1 MSREQRGPNEK
12 LGTVLALAGISNAG
26 LARRVNDLGAQRGLT
41 LRYDKT
47 SVARWVSKGMVP
59 QGAAPHLIAAA
70 IGAKLG
76 RPVPLHEIGLAD
88 ADPAPEVGLAFPR
101 DVAEAVR
108 SATELYRLDLA
119 GRRAGSGGIW
129 QSLAGSFS
137 VSAYAT
143 PASRWLISPA
153 DPSVERDA
161 NAARTA
167 VLGPQGTTEGART
180 GAGAHGAPGRAAGSS
195 DVETTTESSTT
206 APAASSTEPSP
217 TPDTADGAAHGTP
230 DAGGYSRVPAGPA
243 ETPGSR
249 RQSGP
254 PAAAGARPAA
264 GAQAADPP
272 GPGTPAPG
280 SPRTASIPTQP
291 GPQNTSASGTAA
303 SASARAVRSDRAAK
317 AAPAPSAPPRR
328 GGGGASTGTGTGTL
342 APPVTSDISP
352 LRVGHSDVA
361 KLREAAQ
368 DARRWDSKY
377 GGGDWR
383 SSMVPEC
390 LRVDAA
396 PLLLGSYSDE
406 VGRALFGA
414 AAELTRLAGWMAFD
428 TGQQEAAQRYYIQ
441 ALRLARAAADVPLG
455 GYVLAS
461 MSLQATYRGFAD
473 EGVDLAQAAVERN
486 RGLATARTMSFFRL
500 VEARAHAKANDAP
513 AAGAALK
520 AAEGWLERSRD
531 GDADPSW
538 LGFYS
543 YDRFAA
549 DAAECHLDLKAP
561 RQVRRFTEQALSRPT
576 EEFVRSHG
584 LRLVVSAV
592 AELESGNL
600 DAACAAGTRAVE
612 VAGRISSART
622 TEYVRDLLH
631 RLEPYGHEPRVA
643 ELRER
648 ARPLLVAPA

>member
-12 LGTVLALAGISNAG
+12 LGAVLALAGISNAG

-70 IGAKLG
+70 IGQKLG

-101 DVAEAVR
+101 DVGQAVR

-119 GRRAGSGGIW
+119 GRRAGTGGIW
-129 QSLAGSFS
+129 QSLAGSFA

-143 PASRWLISPA
+143 PASRWLITPA
-153 DPSVERDA
+153 DSSV
-161 NAARTA
+161 AR
-167 VLGPQGTTEGART
+167 E
-180 GAGAHGAPGRAAGSS
+180 AGS
-195 DVETTTESSTT
+195 
-206 APAASSTEPSP
+206 
-217 TPDTADGAAHGTP
+217 
-230 DAGGYSRVPAGPA
+230 A
-243 ETPGSR
+243 EGS
-249 RQSGP
+249 
-254 PAAAGARPAA
+254 
-264 GAQAADPP
+264 
-272 GPGTPAPG
+272 G
-280 SPRTASIPTQP
+280 SPL
-291 GPQNTSASGTAA
+291 
-303 SASARAVRSDRAAK
+303 K
-317 AAPAPSAPPRR
+317 
-328 GGGGASTGTGTGTL
+328 
-342 APPVTSDISP
+342 
-352 LRVGHSDVA
+352 VGHSDVR
-361 KLREAAQ
+361 KLREAAE

-390 LRVDAA
+390 LRVEAA

-414 AAELTRLAGWMAFD
+414 SAELTRLAGWMAFD

-455 GYVLAS
+455 GYVLAT
-461 MSLQATYRGFAD
+461 MSLQATYRGFGD
-473 EGVDLAQAAVERN
+473 EGVDLAQAALERN

-500 VEARAHAKANDAP
+500 VEARAHARAGDAV

-520 AAEGWLERSRD
+520 AAEGWLERARD
-531 GDADPSW
+531 GDNDPTW

-549 DAAECHLDLKAP
+549 DAAECYRDLKAP

-600 DAACAAGTRAVE
+600 DAACEQGVRAVE

-622 TEYVRDLLH
+622 TEYVKDLLH
-631 RLEPYGHEPRVA
+631 RLEPYGDEPRVI

-648 ARPLLVAPA
+648 ARPLLMTPA

>member
-1 MSREQRGPNEK
+1 MSREPRGPNEK

-70 IGAKLG
+70 IAGKLG
-76 RPVPLHEIGLAD
+76 RPVPLHEIGLAES
-88 ADPAPEVGLAFPR
+88 DPAPEVGLAFPR
-101 DVAEAVR
+101 DVGQAVR
-108 SATELYRLDLA
+108 SATELYRLDSA
-119 GRRAGSGGIW
+119 GRRGGGGIW

-137 VSAYAT
+137 VSAYST
-143 PASRWLISPA
+143 PASRWLITPA
-153 DPSVERDA
+153 DSSVAREPQQAARERDA
-161 NAARTA
+161 GA
-167 VLGPQGTTEGART
+167 VPDCGLPQ
-180 GAGAHGAPGRAAGSS
+180 
-195 DVETTTESSTT
+195 
-206 APAASSTEPSP
+206 
-217 TPDTADGAAHGTP
+217 
-230 DAGGYSRVPAGPA
+230 
-243 ETPGSR
+243 
-249 RQSGP
+249 
-254 PAAAGARPAA
+254 
-264 GAQAADPP
+264 
-272 GPGTPAPG
+272 
-280 SPRTASIPTQP
+280 
-291 GPQNTSASGTAA
+291 
-303 SASARAVRSDRAAK
+303 
-317 AAPAPSAPPRR
+317 
-328 GGGGASTGTGTGTL
+328 
-342 APPVTSDISP
+342 
-352 LRVGHSDVA
+352 RVGHSDVA
-361 KLREAAQ
+361 KLREAAE

-396 PLLLGSYSDE
+396 PLLLGAYSDD

-414 AAELTRLAGWMAFD
+414 TAELTRLAGWMAFD

-461 MSLQATYRGFAD
+461 MSLQATYRGYAD
-473 EGVDLAQAAVERN
+473 EGVDLAQAALERN

-500 VEARAHAKANDAP
+500 VEARAQAKAGDQP
-513 AAGAALK
+513 ACGAALK
-520 AAEGWLERSRD
+520 AAEGWLERARP
-531 GDADPSW
+531 GDPDPSW
-538 LGFYS
+538 LDFYTQE
-543 YDRFAA
+543 RFAA
-549 DAAECHLDLKAP
+549 DAAECYRDLGMP
-561 RQVRRFTEQALSRPT
+561 RQVQRFTEQALSRPT

-600 DAACAAGTRAVE
+600 DAACAAGVRAVE

-631 RLEPYGHEPRVA
+631 RLEPYGNEPRVV

-648 ARPLLVAPA
+648 ARPLLVATTA

>member
-12 LGTVLALAGISNAG
+12 LGAVLALAGISNAG

-70 IGAKLG
+70 IGQKLG

-88 ADPAPEVGLAFPR
+88 ADPTPEVGLAFPR
-101 DVAEAVR
+101 DVGQAVR

-129 QSLAGSFS
+129 QSLAGSFA

-153 DPSVERDA
+153 DTSV
-161 NAARTA
+161 AR
-167 VLGPQGTTEGART
+167 E
-180 GAGAHGAPGRAAGSS
+180 AGAAEGS
-195 DVETTTESSTT
+195 
-206 APAASSTEPSP
+206 
-217 TPDTADGAAHGTP
+217 
-230 DAGGYSRVPAGPA
+230 
-243 ETPGSR
+243 
-249 RQSGP
+249 
-254 PAAAGARPAA
+254 
-264 GAQAADPP
+264 
-272 GPGTPAPG
+272 G
-280 SPRTASIPTQP
+280 SP
-291 GPQNTSASGTAA
+291 
-303 SASARAVRSDRAAK
+303 VK
-317 AAPAPSAPPRR
+317 
-328 GGGGASTGTGTGTL
+328 
-342 APPVTSDISP
+342 
-352 LRVGHSDVA
+352 VGHSDVR
-361 KLREAAQ
+361 KLREAAE

-390 LRVDAA
+390 LRVEAA
-396 PLLLGSYSDE
+396 PLLLGSYSDD

-414 AAELTRLAGWMAFD
+414 SAELTRLAGWMAFD

-461 MSLQATYRGFAD
+461 MSLQATYRGFGD

-500 VEARAHAKANDAP
+500 VEARAHARAGDAA
-513 AAGAALK
+513 AAGTALK
-520 AAEGWLERSRD
+520 ASESWLERSRE
-531 GDADPSW
+531 GDNDPTW
-538 LGFYS
+538 LGFYG
-543 YDRFAA
+543 YDRFCA
-549 DAAECHLDLKAP
+549 DAAECYRDLKAP
-561 RQVRRFTEQALSRPT
+561 GQVRRFTEQALSRPT

-600 DAACAAGTRAVE
+600 DAACEQGVRAVE

-622 TEYVRDLLH
+622 TEYVKDLLT
-631 RLEPYGHEPRVA
+631 RLEPYGDEPRVV

-648 ARPLLVAPA
+648 ARPLLGTPA

>member
-1 MSREQRGPNEK
+1 MSRELREPNEK
-12 LGTVLALAGISNAG
+12 LGAVLALAGISNAG

-101 DVAEAVR
+101 DVGAAVR
-108 SATELYRLDLA
+108 SATDLYRLDLA
-119 GRRAGSGGIW
+119 GRRGGGGIW
-129 QSLAGSFS
+129 QSLAGSFA

-153 DPSVERDA
+153 DSSVAREPAPAR
-161 NAARTA
+161 AASA
-167 VLGPQGTTEGART
+167 PGTPPEGL
-180 GAGAHGAPGRAAGSS
+180 GAGPPSSVVPAQPGA
-195 DVETTTESSTT
+195 ETPQAPREQGLVPVV
-206 APAASSTEPSP
+206 APAAVTPS
-217 TPDTADGAAHGTP
+217 DL
-230 DAGGYSRVPAGPA
+230 
-243 ETPGSR
+243 
-249 RQSGP
+249 
-254 PAAAGARPAA
+254 
-264 GAQAADPP
+264 
-272 GPGTPAPG
+272 
-280 SPRTASIPTQP
+280 SPQ
-291 GPQNTSASGTAA
+291 
-303 SASARAVRSDRAAK
+303 
-317 AAPAPSAPPRR
+317 
-328 GGGGASTGTGTGTL
+328 
-342 APPVTSDISP
+342 
-352 LRVGHSDVA
+352 RVGHSDVT
-361 KLREAAQ
+361 KLREAAE

-414 AAELTRLAGWMAFD
+414 TAELTRLAGWMAFD

-461 MSLQATYRGFAD
+461 MSLQATYRDFPD

-500 VEARAHAKANDAP
+500 VEARAHAKAGDSA
-513 AAGAALK
+513 AAGAALR
-520 AAEGWLERSRD
+520 AAEGWLERARE
-531 GDADPSW
+531 GDADPTW

-543 YDRFAA
+543 HDRFAA
-549 DAAECHLDLKAP
+549 DAAECYRDLKLP

-576 EEFVRSHG
+576 EEYARSHG

-622 TEYVRDLLH
+622 NEYVRDLLH
-631 RLEPYGHEPRVA
+631 RLEPYGDEPRVA

>member
-1 MSREQRGPNEK
+1 MSREQREPNDK
-12 LGTVLALAGISNAG
+12 LGAVLALAGISNAG

-70 IGAKLG
+70 IGHKLG

-101 DVAEAVR
+101 DVGAAVK
-108 SATELYRLDLA
+108 SATELYRLDLV
-119 GRRAGSGGIW
+119 GRRTGGGIW
-129 QSLAGSFS
+129 QSLAGSFA

-143 PASRWLISPA
+143 PASRWLITPA
-153 DPSVERDA
+153 DSSVARDA
-161 NAARTA
+161 GVA
-167 VLGPQGTTEGART
+167 EG
-180 GAGAHGAPGRAAGSS
+180 
-195 DVETTTESSTT
+195 
-206 APAASSTEPSP
+206 
-217 TPDTADGAAHGTP
+217 
-230 DAGGYSRVPAGPA
+230 
-243 ETPGSR
+243 
-249 RQSGP
+249 
-254 PAAAGARPAA
+254 
-264 GAQAADPP
+264 
-272 GPGTPAPG
+272 
-280 SPRTASIPTQP
+280 
-291 GPQNTSASGTAA
+291 SGT
-303 SASARAVRSDRAAK
+303 
-317 AAPAPSAPPRR
+317 
-328 GGGGASTGTGTGTL
+328 G
-342 APPVTSDISP
+342 
-352 LRVGHSDVA
+352 RVGHSDVQ
-361 KLREAAQ
+361 KLREAAE

-390 LRVDAA
+390 LRVEAA

-414 AAELTRLAGWMAFD
+414 SAELTRLAGWMAFD

-461 MSLQATYRGFAD
+461 MSLQATYRGFGD
-473 EGVDLAQAAVERN
+473 EGVDLAQAALERN
-486 RGLATARTMSFFRL
+486 RGLATARTMSFFHL
-500 VEARAHAKANDAP
+500 VEARAHARSGGAQ
-513 AAGAALK
+513 AAGTALR
-520 AAEGWLERSRD
+520 AAEGWLERARD
-531 GDADPSW
+531 GDNDPSW

-549 DAAECHLDLKAP
+549 DAAECYRDLKAP
-561 RQVRRFTEQALSRPT
+561 REVRRFTEQALSQPT

-600 DAACAAGTRAVE
+600 DAACAQGTRAVE

-622 TEYVRDLLH
+622 TEYVKDLLN
-631 RLEPYGHEPRVA
+631 RLEAYGNEPRVV

-648 ARPLLVAPA
+648 ARPLLMAPA

>member
-12 LGTVLALAGISNAG
+12 LGAVLALAGISNAG

-70 IGAKLG
+70 IGQKLG

-101 DVAEAVR
+101 DVGQAVR
-108 SATELYRLDLA
+108 SATELYRLDFA

-129 QSLAGSFS
+129 QSLAGSFA

-143 PASRWLISPA
+143 PASRWLITPA
-153 DPSVERDA
+153 DSSV
-161 NAARTA
+161 AREA
-167 VLGPQGTTEGART
+167 GSAEGS
-180 GAGAHGAPGRAAGSS
+180 GAP
-195 DVETTTESSTT
+195 
-206 APAASSTEPSP
+206 
-217 TPDTADGAAHGTP
+217 
-230 DAGGYSRVPAGPA
+230 
-243 ETPGSR
+243 
-249 RQSGP
+249 
-254 PAAAGARPAA
+254 
-264 GAQAADPP
+264 
-272 GPGTPAPG
+272 
-280 SPRTASIPTQP
+280 I
-291 GPQNTSASGTAA
+291 
-303 SASARAVRSDRAAK
+303 K
-317 AAPAPSAPPRR
+317 
-328 GGGGASTGTGTGTL
+328 
-342 APPVTSDISP
+342 
-352 LRVGHSDVA
+352 VGHSDVQ
-361 KLREAAQ
+361 KLREAAE

-390 LRVDAA
+390 LRVEAA

-414 AAELTRLAGWMAFD
+414 SAELTRLAGWMAFD

-461 MSLQATYRGFAD
+461 MSLQATYRGFGD
-473 EGVDLAQAAVERN
+473 EGVDLAQAALERN

-500 VEARAHAKANDAP
+500 VEARAHARAADAQ

-520 AAEGWLERSRD
+520 AAEGWLERSRE
-531 GDADPSW
+531 GDNDPSW
-538 LGFYS
+538 LGFYG

-549 DAAECHLDLKAP
+549 DAAECYRDLKAP
-561 RQVRRFTEQALSRPT
+561 RQVRRFTEQALSKPT

-600 DAACAAGTRAVE
+600 DAACEQGVRAVE

-622 TEYVRDLLH
+622 TEYVKDLLH
-631 RLEPYGHEPRVA
+631 RLEPYGDEPRVV

-648 ARPLLVAPA
+648 ARPLLMAAPA

>member
-47 SVARWVSKGMVP
+47 SVARWVAKGMVP

-143 PASRWLISPA
+143 PASRWLITPA
-153 DPSVERDA
+153 DPSVARDSS
-161 NAARTA
+161 AAEA
-167 VLGPQGTTEGART
+167 AILGTQ
-180 GAGAHGAPGRAAGSS
+180 GAHGAP
-195 DVETTTESSTT
+195 
-206 APAASSTEPSP
+206 P
-217 TPDTADGAAHGTP
+217 
-230 DAGGYSRVPAGPA
+230 
-243 ETPGSR
+243 
-249 RQSGP
+249 
-254 PAAAGARPAA
+254 
-264 GAQAADPP
+264 PP
-272 GPGTPAPG
+272 GAPG
-280 SPRTASIPTQP
+280 IPVQP
-291 GPQNTSASGTAA
+291 GPDSMN
-303 SASARAVRSDRAAK
+303 
-317 AAPAPSAPPRR
+317 
-328 GGGGASTGTGTGTL
+328 
-342 APPVTSDISP
+342 DISP
-352 LRVGHSDVA
+352 LRVGHSDVT

-500 VEARAHAKANDAP
+500 VEARAHAKAGDAP

-520 AAEGWLERSRD
+520 AAESWLERSRD

-549 DAAECHLDLKAP
+549 DAAECYRDLKAP

-631 RLEPYGHEPRVA
+631 RLEPYGDEPRVA

>member
-12 LGTVLALAGISNAG
+12 LGAVLALAGISNAG

-70 IGAKLG
+70 IGQKLG

-101 DVAEAVR
+101 DVNQAVR

-129 QSLAGSFS
+129 QSLAGSFA

-143 PASRWLISPA
+143 PASRWLITPA
-153 DPSVERDA
+153 DSSVARD
-161 NAARTA
+161 
-167 VLGPQGTTEGART
+167 VHLLE
-180 GAGAHGAPGRAAGSS
+180 GAGA
-195 DVETTTESSTT
+195 
-206 APAASSTEPSP
+206 
-217 TPDTADGAAHGTP
+217 
-230 DAGGYSRVPAGPA
+230 
-243 ETPGSR
+243 
-249 RQSGP
+249 
-254 PAAAGARPAA
+254 
-264 GAQAADPP
+264 
-272 GPGTPAPG
+272 
-280 SPRTASIPTQP
+280 
-291 GPQNTSASGTAA
+291 
-303 SASARAVRSDRAAK
+303 
-317 AAPAPSAPPRR
+317 
-328 GGGGASTGTGTGTL
+328 
-342 APPVTSDISP
+342 P
-352 LRVGHSDVA
+352 LKVGHSDVQ
-361 KLREAAQ
+361 KLREAAE

-390 LRVDAA
+390 LRVEAA

-414 AAELTRLAGWMAFD
+414 SAELTRLAGWMAFD

-461 MSLQATYRGFAD
+461 MSLQATYRGFGD
-473 EGVDLAQAAVERN
+473 EGVDLAQAALERN

-500 VEARAHAKANDAP
+500 VEARAHARAGDAQ

-520 AAEGWLERSRD
+520 AAESWLERARD
-531 GDADPSW
+531 GDHDPSW

-549 DAAECHLDLKAP
+549 DAAECYRDLKAP
-561 RQVRRFTEQALSRPT
+561 RQVRRFTEQALSQPT

-600 DAACAAGTRAVE
+600 DAACEQGVRAVE

-622 TEYVRDLLH
+622 TEYVKDLLH
-631 RLEPYGHEPRVA
+631 RLEPYGDEPRVV

-648 ARPLLVAPA
+648 ARPLLMTPA

>member
-12 LGTVLALAGISNAG
+12 LGAVLALAGISNAG

-70 IGAKLG
+70 IGQKLG

-101 DVAEAVR
+101 DVGQAVR

-129 QSLAGSFS
+129 QSLAGSFA

-143 PASRWLISPA
+143 PASRWLITPA
-153 DPSVERDA
+153 DSSVAREA
-161 NAARTA
+161 NA
-167 VLGPQGTTEGART
+167 VDS
-180 GAGAHGAPGRAAGSS
+180 AGA
-195 DVETTTESSTT
+195 
-206 APAASSTEPSP
+206 
-217 TPDTADGAAHGTP
+217 
-230 DAGGYSRVPAGPA
+230 
-243 ETPGSR
+243 
-249 RQSGP
+249 
-254 PAAAGARPAA
+254 
-264 GAQAADPP
+264 
-272 GPGTPAPG
+272 
-280 SPRTASIPTQP
+280 
-291 GPQNTSASGTAA
+291 
-303 SASARAVRSDRAAK
+303 
-317 AAPAPSAPPRR
+317 
-328 GGGGASTGTGTGTL
+328 
-342 APPVTSDISP
+342 P
-352 LRVGHSDVA
+352 LKVGHSDVQ
-361 KLREAAQ
+361 KLREAAE

-390 LRVDAA
+390 LRVEAA
-396 PLLLGSYSDE
+396 PLLLGAYSDE

-414 AAELTRLAGWMAFD
+414 SAELTRLAGWMAFD

-461 MSLQATYRGFAD
+461 MSLQATYRGFGD

-500 VEARAHAKANDAP
+500 VEARAHARAGDAQ

-520 AAEGWLERSRD
+520 AAEGWLERARE
-531 GDADPSW
+531 GDNDPSW
-538 LGFYS
+538 LGFYG

-549 DAAECHLDLKAP
+549 DAAECYRDLKAP
-561 RQVRRFTEQALSRPT
+561 RQVRRFTEQALSKPT

-600 DAACAAGTRAVE
+600 DAACEQGVRAVE

-622 TEYVRDLLH
+622 TEYVKDLLH
-631 RLEPYGHEPRVA
+631 RLEPYGDEPRVV

-648 ARPLLVAPA
+648 ARPLLMAPA

>member
-1 MSREQRGPNEK
+1 MARGRR
-12 LGTVLALAGISNAG
+12 
-26 LARRVNDLGAQRGLT
+26 ARLRVRPAQ
-41 LRYDKT
+41 
-47 SVARWVSKGMVP
+47 
-59 QGAAPHLIAAA
+59 AP
-70 IGAKLG
+70 G
-76 RPVPLHEIGLAD
+76 
-88 ADPAPEVGLAFPR
+88 
-101 DVAEAVR
+101 VR
-108 SATELYRLDLA
+108 HDLA
-119 GRRAGSGGIW
+119 GRRAGGGGIW

-143 PASRWLISPA
+143 PASRWLICPA
-153 DPSVERDA
+153 DATVERDA
-161 NAARTA
+161 GEAAAPGNQGTQGAQGARGTTGHQAPTGRTA
-167 VLGPQGTTEGART
+167 RGTDP
-180 GAGAHGAPGRAAGSS
+180 AP
-195 DVETTTESSTT
+195 
-206 APAASSTEPSP
+206 PS
-217 TPDTADGAAHGTP
+217 
-230 DAGGYSRVPAGPA
+230 
-243 ETPGSR
+243 
-249 RQSGP
+249 
-254 PAAAGARPAA
+254 GARPR
-264 GAQAADPP
+264 
-272 GPGTPAPG
+272 PGTPAALTAQADRAALG
-280 SPRTASIPTQP
+280 ALGALAGRKTASIPAQP
-291 GPQNTSASGTAA
+291 RPDSASP
-303 SASARAVRSDRAAK
+303 
-317 AAPAPSAPPRR
+317 APAENTPDTPPRTV
-328 GGGGASTGTGTGTL
+328 GI
-342 APPVTSDISP
+342 APAGDVSP
-352 LRVGHSDVA
+352 LRVGHSDVS

-500 VEARAHAKANDAP
+500 VEARAHAKANDAA
-513 AAGAALK
+513 AAGSALT
-520 AAEGWLERSRD
+520 AAESWLERSREGD
-531 GDADPSW
+531 GDPSW

-561 RQVRRFTEQALSRPT
+561 RQVKRFTEQALSRPT

>member
-101 DVAEAVR
+101 DVGEAVK

-129 QSLAGSFS
+129 QSLAGSFA

-143 PASRWLISPA
+143 PASRWLITPA
-153 DPSVERDA
+153 DPSVERLLDTTNGSPVTSDPSAAALSPSDA
-161 NAARTA
+161 
-167 VLGPQGTTEGART
+167 P
-180 GAGAHGAPGRAAGSS
+180 
-195 DVETTTESSTT
+195 D
-206 APAASSTEPSP
+206 
-217 TPDTADGAAHGTP
+217 TPDTAD
-230 DAGGYSRVPAGPA
+230 
-243 ETPGSR
+243 
-249 RQSGP
+249 
-254 PAAAGARPAA
+254 
-264 GAQAADPP
+264 
-272 GPGTPAPG
+272 TPA
-280 SPRTASIPTQP
+280 
-291 GPQNTSASGTAA
+291 
-303 SASARAVRSDRAAK
+303 
-317 AAPAPSAPPRR
+317 
-328 GGGGASTGTGTGTL
+328 
-342 APPVTSDISP
+342 
-352 LRVGHSDVA
+352 RVGHSDVA
-361 KLREAAQ
+361 KLREAAE

-414 AAELTRLAGWMAFD
+414 TAELTRLAGWMAFD

-473 EGVDLAQAAVERN
+473 EGVDLAQAALERN

-500 VEARAHAKANDAP
+500 VEARAHAKANDAA

-520 AAEGWLERSRD
+520 AAEGWLERSREGD
-531 GDADPSW
+531 GDPTW

-549 DAAECHLDLKAP
+549 DAAECYRDLKAP

-576 EEFVRSHG
+576 EEYVRSHG

-631 RLEPYGHEPRVA
+631 RLEPYGDEPRVM

-648 ARPLLVAPA
+648 ARPLLMTPA

>member
-47 SVARWVSKGMVP
+47 SVARWVAKGMVP

-101 DVAEAVR
+101 DVGEAVR

-119 GRRAGSGGIW
+119 GRRGGNGIW

-143 PASRWLISPA
+143 PASRWLITPA
-153 DPSVERDA
+153 DPSVARDSA
-161 NAARTA
+161 AARTA
-167 VLGPQGTTEGART
+167 LLGGPSAAR
-180 GAGAHGAPGRAAGSS
+180 P
-195 DVETTTESSTT
+195 
-206 APAASSTEPSP
+206 APAAAPSP
-217 TPDTADGAAHGTP
+217 SGPLLPGGHGT
-230 DAGGYSRVPAGPA
+230 VPV
-243 ETPGSR
+243 
-249 RQSGP
+249 
-254 PAAAGARPAA
+254 
-264 GAQAADPP
+264 
-272 GPGTPAPG
+272 
-280 SPRTASIPTQP
+280 QP
-291 GPQNTSASGTAA
+291 GPESVADA
-303 SASARAVRSDRAAK
+303 
-317 AAPAPSAPPRR
+317 
-328 GGGGASTGTGTGTL
+328 
-342 APPVTSDISP
+342 SP

-414 AAELTRLAGWMAFD
+414 SAELTRLAGWMAFD

-500 VEARAHAKANDAP
+500 VEARAHAKAGDAP
-513 AAGAALK
+513 AAGAALRG
-520 AAEGWLERSRD
+520 AESWLERSRP

-549 DAAECHLDLKAP
+549 DAAECYRDLKAP
-561 RQVRRFTEQALSRPT
+561 RQVRRFTELALSKPT

-631 RLEPYGHEPRVA
+631 RLEPYGDEPRVA

>member
-101 DVAEAVR
+101 DVGEAVK

-129 QSLAGSFS
+129 QSLAGSFA

-143 PASRWLISPA
+143 PASRWLITPA
-153 DPSVERDA
+153 DPSVERLLDTA
-161 NAARTA
+161 NGSPVPCDTSAAA
-167 VLGPQGTTEGART
+167 
-180 GAGAHGAPGRAAGSS
+180 
-195 DVETTTESSTT
+195 
-206 APAASSTEPSP
+206 PSP
-217 TPDTADGAAHGTP
+217 SDAPDTPDTP
-230 DAGGYSRVPAGPA
+230 D
-243 ETPGSR
+243 
-249 RQSGP
+249 
-254 PAAAGARPAA
+254 
-264 GAQAADPP
+264 
-272 GPGTPAPG
+272 TPA
-280 SPRTASIPTQP
+280 
-291 GPQNTSASGTAA
+291 
-303 SASARAVRSDRAAK
+303 
-317 AAPAPSAPPRR
+317 
-328 GGGGASTGTGTGTL
+328 
-342 APPVTSDISP
+342 
-352 LRVGHSDVA
+352 RVGHSDVA
-361 KLREAAQ
+361 KLREAAE

-414 AAELTRLAGWMAFD
+414 TAELTRLAGWMAFD

-473 EGVDLAQAAVERN
+473 EGVDLAQAALERN

-500 VEARAHAKANDAP
+500 VEARAHAKANDAA

-520 AAEGWLERSRD
+520 AAEGWLERSREGD
-531 GDADPSW
+531 GDPTW

-549 DAAECHLDLKAP
+549 DAAECYRDLKAP

-576 EEFVRSHG
+576 EEYVRSHG

-631 RLEPYGHEPRVA
+631 RLEPYGDEPRVM

-648 ARPLLVAPA
+648 ARPLLMTPA

>member
-101 DVAEAVR
+101 DVGEAVR

-153 DPSVERDA
+153 DPSVARA
-161 NAARTA
+161 STAAVA
-167 VLGPQGTTEGART
+167 AILGTHGTGTHHTQGAQGAS
-180 GAGAHGAPGRAAGSS
+180 GAQEASDAPGTSPSPPGASLPPGSRGQKGGPGTAPAQDASERSPASAGHRAAGPGTSLMPRHG
-195 DVETTTESSTT
+195 ST
-206 APAASSTEPSP
+206 
-217 TPDTADGAAHGTP
+217 
-230 DAGGYSRVPAGPA
+230 
-243 ETPGSR
+243 
-249 RQSGP
+249 
-254 PAAAGARPAA
+254 PAA
-264 GAQAADPP
+264 GH
-272 GPGTPAPG
+272 GL
-280 SPRTASIPTQP
+280 SIPVQP
-291 GPQNTSASGTAA
+291 GPDSAHD
-303 SASARAVRSDRAAK
+303 V
-317 AAPAPSAPPRR
+317 
-328 GGGGASTGTGTGTL
+328 
-342 APPVTSDISP
+342 SP
-352 LRVGHSDVA
+352 LRVGHSDVS

-631 RLEPYGHEPRVA
+631 RLEPYGDEPRVV

>member
-1 MSREQRGPNEK
+1 MSRELRGPNEK
-12 LGTVLALAGISNAG
+12 LGAVLALAGISNAG

-70 IGAKLG
+70 IGQKLG

-101 DVAEAVR
+101 DVRAAVK

-129 QSLAGSFS
+129 QSLAGSFA

-143 PASRWLISPA
+143 PASRWLITPA
-153 DPSVERDA
+153 DSSV
-161 NAARTA
+161 AR
-167 VLGPQGTTEGART
+167 E
-180 GAGAHGAPGRAAGSS
+180 AHLS
-195 DVETTTESSTT
+195 EE
-206 APAASSTEPSP
+206 
-217 TPDTADGAAHGTP
+217 
-230 DAGGYSRVPAGPA
+230 
-243 ETPGSR
+243 
-249 RQSGP
+249 
-254 PAAAGARPAA
+254 
-264 GAQAADPP
+264 
-272 GPGTPAPG
+272 G
-280 SPRTASIPTQP
+280 SPQ
-291 GPQNTSASGTAA
+291 
-303 SASARAVRSDRAAK
+303 K
-317 AAPAPSAPPRR
+317 
-328 GGGGASTGTGTGTL
+328 
-342 APPVTSDISP
+342 
-352 LRVGHSDVA
+352 VGHSDVV

-390 LRVDAA
+390 LRVEAA
-396 PLLLGSYSDE
+396 PLLLGSYSDD
-406 VGRALFGA
+406 VGRSLFGA
-414 AAELTRLAGWMAFD
+414 SAELTRLAGWMAFD

-461 MSLQATYRGFAD
+461 MSLQATYRGFGD

-500 VEARAHAKANDAP
+500 VEARAHARAGDAQ
-513 AAGAALK
+513 AAGAALR
-520 AAEGWLERSRD
+520 AAEGWLERSRE
-531 GDADPSW
+531 GDSDPSW

-549 DAAECHLDLKAP
+549 DAAECYRDLKAP

-600 DAACAAGTRAVE
+600 DAACEQGTRALE

-622 TEYVRDLLH
+622 TEYVKDLLH
-631 RLEPYGHEPRVA
+631 RLEPYGDEPRVV

-648 ARPLLVAPA
+648 ARPLLMAPA

>member
-1 MSREQRGPNEK
+1 MSRELRGPNEK

-26 LARRVNDLGAQRGLT
+26 LARRVNDLGSQRGLT

-47 SVARWVSKGMVP
+47 SVARWVSKGMIP

-101 DVAEAVR
+101 DVGEAVR
-108 SATELYRLDLA
+108 SATDLYRLDLA

-129 QSLAGSFS
+129 QSLAGSFA

-153 DPSVERDA
+153 DSSVARDA
-161 NAARTA
+161 AMAEAAR
-167 VLGPQGTTEGART
+167 R
-180 GAGAHGAPGRAAGSS
+180 AH
-195 DVETTTESSTT
+195 
-206 APAASSTEPSP
+206 
-217 TPDTADGAAHGTP
+217 AAHGGAGLTP
-230 DAGGYSRVPAGPA
+230 P
-243 ETPGSR
+243 PGSALT
-249 RQSGP
+249 
-254 PAAAGARPAA
+254 PAAAGPA
-264 GAQAADPP
+264 GAPGAD
-272 GPGTPAPG
+272 
-280 SPRTASIPTQP
+280 
-291 GPQNTSASGTAA
+291 
-303 SASARAVRSDRAAK
+303 AV
-317 AAPAPSAPPRR
+317 
-328 GGGGASTGTGTGTL
+328 GEL
-342 APPVTSDISP
+342 SP

-361 KLREAAQ
+361 KLREAAA

-396 PLLLGSYSDE
+396 PLLLAAYSDE
-406 VGRALFGA
+406 VGRGLFGA
-414 AAELTRLAGWMAFD
+414 TAELTRLAGWMAFD

-473 EGVDLAQAAVERN
+473 EGVDLAQAALERN

-500 VEARAHAKANDAP
+500 VEARAHAKAGDAA

-520 AAEGWLERSRD
+520 AAEGWLERSRA

-549 DAAECHLDLKAP
+549 DAAECYRDLKAP
-561 RQVRRFTEQALSRPT
+561 RQMRRFTEQALSRPT
-576 EEFVRSHG
+576 EEFARSHG

-631 RLEPYGHEPRVA
+631 RLEPYGDEPRVA

>member
-12 LGTVLALAGISNAG
+12 LGAVLALAGISNAG

-70 IGAKLG
+70 IGQKLG

-101 DVAEAVR
+101 DVNQAVR

-119 GRRAGSGGIW
+119 GRRAGTGGIW
-129 QSLAGSFS
+129 QSLAGSFA

-143 PASRWLISPA
+143 PASRWLITPA
-153 DPSVERDA
+153 DSSVARDA
-161 NAARTA
+161 HL
-167 VLGPQGTTEGART
+167 VEES
-180 GAGAHGAPGRAAGSS
+180 GAPL
-195 DVETTTESSTT
+195 
-206 APAASSTEPSP
+206 
-217 TPDTADGAAHGTP
+217 
-230 DAGGYSRVPAGPA
+230 
-243 ETPGSR
+243 
-249 RQSGP
+249 
-254 PAAAGARPAA
+254 
-264 GAQAADPP
+264 
-272 GPGTPAPG
+272 
-280 SPRTASIPTQP
+280 
-291 GPQNTSASGTAA
+291 
-303 SASARAVRSDRAAK
+303 K
-317 AAPAPSAPPRR
+317 
-328 GGGGASTGTGTGTL
+328 
-342 APPVTSDISP
+342 
-352 LRVGHSDVA
+352 VGHSDVQ
-361 KLREAAQ
+361 KLREAAE

-390 LRVDAA
+390 LRVEAA

-414 AAELTRLAGWMAFD
+414 SAELTRLAGWMAFD

-461 MSLQATYRGFAD
+461 MSLQATYRGFGD
-473 EGVDLAQAAVERN
+473 EGVDLAQAALERN

-500 VEARAHAKANDAP
+500 VEARAHARAGDAH

-520 AAEGWLERSRD
+520 AAEGWLERARD
-531 GDADPSW
+531 GDHDPSW

-549 DAAECHLDLKAP
+549 DAAECYRDLKAP
-561 RQVRRFTEQALSRPT
+561 RQVRRFTEQALSQPT

-600 DAACAAGTRAVE
+600 DAACAQGVRAVE

-622 TEYVRDLLH
+622 TEYVKDLLH
-631 RLEPYGHEPRVA
+631 RLEPYGDEPRVV

-648 ARPLLVAPA
+648 ARPLLMTPA

>member
-12 LGTVLALAGISNAG
+12 LGAVLALAGISNAG

-70 IGAKLG
+70 IGQKLG

-101 DVAEAVR
+101 DVGEAVR
-108 SATELYRLDLA
+108 AATDLYRLDLA
-119 GRRAGSGGIW
+119 GRRAGGGGIW

-143 PASRWLISPA
+143 PASRWLITPA
-153 DPSVERDA
+153 DPSVER
-161 NAARTA
+161 
-167 VLGPQGTTEGART
+167 E
-180 GAGAHGAPGRAAGSS
+180 AGRPG
-195 DVETTTESSTT
+195 
-206 APAASSTEPSP
+206 
-217 TPDTADGAAHGTP
+217 
-230 DAGGYSRVPAGPA
+230 GG
-243 ETPGSR
+243 
-249 RQSGP
+249 
-254 PAAAGARPAA
+254 
-264 GAQAADPP
+264 P
-272 GPGTPAPG
+272 GP
-280 SPRTASIPTQP
+280 
-291 GPQNTSASGTAA
+291 
-303 SASARAVRSDRAAK
+303 D
-317 AAPAPSAPPRR
+317 
-328 GGGGASTGTGTGTL
+328 GTGEH
-342 APPVTSDISP
+342 V
-352 LRVGHSDVA
+352 RVGHSDVA
-361 KLREAAQ
+361 KLREAAE
-368 DARRWDSKY
+368 DARKWDSKY

-414 AAELTRLAGWMAFD
+414 TAELTRLAGWMAFD

-473 EGVDLAQAAVERN
+473 EGVDLAQAALERN

-500 VEARAHAKANDAP
+500 VEARAHAKAGDGPA
-513 AAGAALK
+513 AAGALK
-520 AAEGWLERSRD
+520 SAEGWLERSRE
-531 GDADPSW
+531 GDTDPTW

-543 YDRFAA
+543 YDRFCA
-549 DAAECHLDLKAP
+549 DAAECYRDLRMP
-561 RQVRRFTEQALSRPT
+561 REVRRFTEQALSRPT

-631 RLEPYGHEPRVA
+631 RLEPYGHEPRVM

>member
-70 IGAKLG
+70 IGQKLG

-101 DVAEAVR
+101 DVADAVR
-108 SATELYRLDLA
+108 SATDLYRLDLA
-119 GRRAGSGGIW
+119 GRRGGGGIW

-143 PASRWLISPA
+143 PASRWLITPA
-153 DPSVERDA
+153 DPSVERLVPRPDG
-161 NAARTA
+161 TA
-167 VLGPQGTTEGART
+167 G
-180 GAGAHGAPGRAAGSS
+180 GAGGGMGA
-195 DVETTTESSTT
+195 T
-206 APAASSTEPSP
+206 
-217 TPDTADGAAHGTP
+217 GT
-230 DAGGYSRVPAGPA
+230 
-243 ETPGSR
+243 
-249 RQSGP
+249 
-254 PAAAGARPAA
+254 AAAG
-264 GAQAADPP
+264 
-272 GPGTPAPG
+272 
-280 SPRTASIPTQP
+280 
-291 GPQNTSASGTAA
+291 
-303 SASARAVRSDRAAK
+303 
-317 AAPAPSAPPRR
+317 
-328 GGGGASTGTGTGTL
+328 
-342 APPVTSDISP
+342 DIAEHA
-352 LRVGHSDVA
+352 RVGHSDVA
-361 KLREAAQ
+361 KLREAAE

-414 AAELTRLAGWMAFD
+414 TAELTRLAGWMAFD

-473 EGVDLAQAAVERN
+473 EGVDLAQAALERN

-500 VEARAHAKANDAP
+500 IEARAHAKAGDGT
-513 AAGAALK
+513 AAAAALK
-520 AAEGWLERSRD
+520 AAEGWLERSRE
-531 GDADPSW
+531 GDPDPSW

-543 YDRFAA
+543 YDRFCA
-549 DAAECHLDLKAP
+549 DAAECYRDLKLP

-631 RLEPYGHEPRVA
+631 RLEPYGDEPRVM

-648 ARPLLVAPA
+648 ARPLLVTPA

>member
-12 LGTVLALAGISNAG
+12 LGAVLALAGISNAG

-70 IGAKLG
+70 IGQKLG

-101 DVAEAVR
+101 DVGQAVK

-129 QSLAGSFS
+129 QSLAGSFA

-143 PASRWLISPA
+143 PASRWLITPA
-153 DPSVERDA
+153 DTSVAREVGPS
-161 NAARTA
+161 
-167 VLGPQGTTEGART
+167 EGS
-180 GAGAHGAPGRAAGSS
+180 GAPL
-195 DVETTTESSTT
+195 
-206 APAASSTEPSP
+206 
-217 TPDTADGAAHGTP
+217 
-230 DAGGYSRVPAGPA
+230 
-243 ETPGSR
+243 
-249 RQSGP
+249 
-254 PAAAGARPAA
+254 
-264 GAQAADPP
+264 
-272 GPGTPAPG
+272 
-280 SPRTASIPTQP
+280 
-291 GPQNTSASGTAA
+291 
-303 SASARAVRSDRAAK
+303 K
-317 AAPAPSAPPRR
+317 
-328 GGGGASTGTGTGTL
+328 
-342 APPVTSDISP
+342 
-352 LRVGHSDVA
+352 VGHSDVQ
-361 KLREAAQ
+361 KLREAAE

-390 LRVDAA
+390 LRVEAA

-414 AAELTRLAGWMAFD
+414 SAELTRLAGWMAFD

-461 MSLQATYRGFAD
+461 MSLQATYRGFGD
-473 EGVDLAQAAVERN
+473 EGVDLAQAALERN

-500 VEARAHAKANDAP
+500 VEARAHARANDAQ

-520 AAEGWLERSRD
+520 AAEGWLERSRE
-531 GDADPSW
+531 GDNDPSW

-549 DAAECHLDLKAP
+549 DAAECYRDLKAP
-561 RQVRRFTEQALSRPT
+561 RQVRRFTEQALSKPT

-600 DAACAAGTRAVE
+600 DAACEQGVRAVE

-622 TEYVRDLLH
+622 TEYVKDLLH
-631 RLEPYGHEPRVA
+631 RLEPYGDEPRVI

-648 ARPLLVAPA
+648 ARPLLMAPA

>member
-1 MSREQRGPNEK
+1 MSRELREPNEK
-12 LGTVLALAGISNAG
+12 LGAVLALAGISNAG

-101 DVAEAVR
+101 DVGEAVR
-108 SATELYRLDLA
+108 SATDLYRLDLA
-119 GRRAGSGGIW
+119 GRRGGAGGGGGIW
-129 QSLAGSFS
+129 QSLAGSFA

-153 DPSVERDA
+153 DGSV
-161 NAARTA
+161 AR
-167 VLGPQGTTEGART
+167 E
-180 GAGAHGAPGRAAGSS
+180 
-195 DVETTTESSTT
+195 
-206 APAASSTEPSP
+206 
-217 TPDTADGAAHGTP
+217 
-230 DAGGYSRVPAGPA
+230 
-243 ETPGSR
+243 
-249 RQSGP
+249 
-254 PAAAGARPAA
+254 AAAPSRATVASREPAA
-264 GAQAADPP
+264 GAASPP
-272 GPGTPAPG
+272 PM
-280 SPRTASIPTQP
+280 
-291 GPQNTSASGTAA
+291 SASSSSSTA
-303 SASARAVRSDRAAK
+303 SASAASSSSSGLPAQSSGETPHAPPGQVPAAA
-317 AAPAPSAPPRR
+317 AAPGAAPPAAV
-328 GGGGASTGTGTGTL
+328 GL
-342 APPVTSDISP
+342 YDPAPQ
-352 LRVGHSDVA
+352 RVGHSDVT
-361 KLREAAQ
+361 KLREAAE

-396 PLLLGSYSDE
+396 PLLLGSYSDD

-414 AAELTRLAGWMAFD
+414 TAELTRLAGWMAFD

-461 MSLQATYRGFAD
+461 MSLQATYRDFPD

-500 VEARAHAKANDAP
+500 VEARAHAKAGDST
-513 AAGAALK
+513 AAGAALR
-520 AAEGWLERSRD
+520 AAEGWLERARE
-531 GDADPSW
+531 GDPDPTW

-549 DAAECHLDLKAP
+549 DAAECYRDLKLP

-576 EEFVRSHG
+576 EEYVRSHG

-631 RLEPYGHEPRVA
+631 RLEPYGDEPRVA

-648 ARPLLVAPA
+648 ARPLLVAQA

>member
-70 IGAKLG
+70 IGQKLG

-101 DVAEAVR
+101 DVGEAVR
-108 SATELYRLDLA
+108 SATDLYRLDLA
-119 GRRAGSGGIW
+119 GRRAGGGGIW
-129 QSLAGSFS
+129 QSLAGSFA

-143 PASRWLISPA
+143 PASRWLITPA
-153 DPSVERDA
+153 DPSVERQLP
-161 NAARTA
+161 RPGA
-167 VLGPQGTTEGART
+167 V
-180 GAGAHGAPGRAAGSS
+180 
-195 DVETTTESSTT
+195 
-206 APAASSTEPSP
+206 
-217 TPDTADGAAHGTP
+217 
-230 DAGGYSRVPAGPA
+230 VP
-243 ETPGSR
+243 
-249 RQSGP
+249 
-254 PAAAGARPAA
+254 
-264 GAQAADPP
+264 
-272 GPGTPAPG
+272 
-280 SPRTASIPTQP
+280 
-291 GPQNTSASGTAA
+291 
-303 SASARAVRSDRAAK
+303 
-317 AAPAPSAPPRR
+317 AAPAPEH
-328 GGGGASTGTGTGTL
+328 
-342 APPVTSDISP
+342 V
-352 LRVGHSDVA
+352 RVGHSDVA
-361 KLREAAQ
+361 KLREAAE

-414 AAELTRLAGWMAFD
+414 TAELTRLAGWMAFD

-473 EGVDLAQAAVERN
+473 EGVDLAQAALERN

-500 VEARAHAKANDAP
+500 VEARAHAKAGDGT
-513 AAGAALK
+513 AAAAALK
-520 AAEGWLERSRD
+520 SAEGWLERSRA
-531 GDADPSW
+531 GDSDPTW

-543 YDRFAA
+543 YDRFCA
-549 DAAECHLDLKAP
+549 DAAECYRDLRMP
-561 RQVRRFTEQALSRPT
+561 REVRRFTEQALSRPT

-631 RLEPYGHEPRVA
+631 RLEPYGDEPRVM

-648 ARPLLVAPA
+648 ARPLLVTPA

>member
-70 IGAKLG
+70 IGQKLG

-101 DVAEAVR
+101 DVGEAVR

-119 GRRAGSGGIW
+119 GRRAGGGGIW
-129 QSLAGSFS
+129 QSLAGSFA

-143 PASRWLISPA
+143 PASRWLITPA
-153 DPSVERDA
+153 DPSVEREA
-161 NAARTA
+161 PRSGEVTGSAAT
-167 VLGPQGTTEGART
+167 
-180 GAGAHGAPGRAAGSS
+180 
-195 DVETTTESSTT
+195 
-206 APAASSTEPSP
+206 
-217 TPDTADGAAHGTP
+217 
-230 DAGGYSRVPAGPA
+230 
-243 ETPGSR
+243 
-249 RQSGP
+249 
-254 PAAAGARPAA
+254 AAAEHA
-264 GAQAADPP
+264 
-272 GPGTPAPG
+272 
-280 SPRTASIPTQP
+280 
-291 GPQNTSASGTAA
+291 
-303 SASARAVRSDRAAK
+303 
-317 AAPAPSAPPRR
+317 
-328 GGGGASTGTGTGTL
+328 
-342 APPVTSDISP
+342 
-352 LRVGHSDVA
+352 RVGHSDVA
-361 KLREAAQ
+361 KLREAAE

-414 AAELTRLAGWMAFD
+414 TAELTRLAGWMAFD

-473 EGVDLAQAAVERN
+473 EGVDLAQAALERN

-500 VEARAHAKANDAP
+500 VEARAHAKAGDGP
-513 AAGAALK
+513 AAAAALK
-520 AAEGWLERSRD
+520 AAEGWLERSRA
-531 GDADPSW
+531 GDADPTW

-543 YDRFAA
+543 YDRFCA
-549 DAAECHLDLKAP
+549 DAAECYRDLKAP
-561 RQVRRFTEQALSRPT
+561 REVRRFTEQALSRPT

-631 RLEPYGHEPRVA
+631 RLEPYGDEPRVM

-648 ARPLLVAPA
+648 ARPLLVAPV

>member
-70 IGAKLG
+70 IGQKLG

-101 DVAEAVR
+101 DVGEAVR
-108 SATELYRLDLA
+108 AATELYRLDLA
-119 GRRAGSGGIW
+119 GRRGGSGIW

-143 PASRWLISPA
+143 PASRWLITPA
-153 DPSVERDA
+153 DPSVERPVPRLA
-161 NAARTA
+161 PVIGPVTA
-167 VLGPQGTTEGART
+167 SA
-180 GAGAHGAPGRAAGSS
+180 
-195 DVETTTESSTT
+195 
-206 APAASSTEPSP
+206 
-217 TPDTADGAAHGTP
+217 
-230 DAGGYSRVPAGPA
+230 
-243 ETPGSR
+243 
-249 RQSGP
+249 
-254 PAAAGARPAA
+254 AAAGENAEHA
-264 GAQAADPP
+264 
-272 GPGTPAPG
+272 
-280 SPRTASIPTQP
+280 
-291 GPQNTSASGTAA
+291 
-303 SASARAVRSDRAAK
+303 
-317 AAPAPSAPPRR
+317 
-328 GGGGASTGTGTGTL
+328 
-342 APPVTSDISP
+342 
-352 LRVGHSDVA
+352 RVGHSDVA
-361 KLREAAQ
+361 KLREAAE

-414 AAELTRLAGWMAFD
+414 TAELTRLAGWMAFD

-473 EGVDLAQAAVERN
+473 EGVDLAQAALERN

-500 VEARAHAKANDAP
+500 VEARAHAKAGDGT
-513 AAGAALK
+513 AAAAALK
-520 AAEGWLERSRD
+520 AAEGWLERSRE
-531 GDADPSW
+531 GDPDPTW

-543 YDRFAA
+543 YDRFCA
-549 DAAECHLDLKAP
+549 DAAECYRDLKLP

-631 RLEPYGHEPRVA
+631 RLEPYGDEPRVM

>member
-1 MSREQRGPNEK
+1 MSRELRGPNEK

-26 LARRVNDLGAQRGLT
+26 LARRVNDLGSQRGLT

-101 DVAEAVR
+101 DVGEAVR
-108 SATELYRLDLA
+108 SATDLYRLDLA

-129 QSLAGSFS
+129 QSLAGSFA

-153 DPSVERDA
+153 DSSVARDA
-161 NAARTA
+161 AMAEAARRAHAAHT
-167 VLGPQGTTEGART
+167 GPGLT
-180 GAGAHGAPGRAAGSS
+180 GPAHASTGPAGASGPPGAPGTS
-195 DVETTTESSTT
+195 
-206 APAASSTEPSP
+206 
-217 TPDTADGAAHGTP
+217 GA
-230 DAGGYSRVPAGPA
+230 DAGGEV
-243 ETPGSR
+243 
-249 RQSGP
+249 
-254 PAAAGARPAA
+254 
-264 GAQAADPP
+264 
-272 GPGTPAPG
+272 
-280 SPRTASIPTQP
+280 
-291 GPQNTSASGTAA
+291 
-303 SASARAVRSDRAAK
+303 
-317 AAPAPSAPPRR
+317 
-328 GGGGASTGTGTGTL
+328 
-342 APPVTSDISP
+342 SP

-361 KLREAAQ
+361 KLREAAA

-396 PLLLGSYSDE
+396 PLLLAAYSDE
-406 VGRALFGA
+406 VGRGLFGA
-414 AAELTRLAGWMAFD
+414 TAELTRLAGWMAFD

-473 EGVDLAQAAVERN
+473 EGVDLAQAALERN

-500 VEARAHAKANDAP
+500 VEARAHAKASDAA

-520 AAEGWLERSRD
+520 AAEGWLERSRP

-549 DAAECHLDLKAP
+549 DAAECYRDLKAP
-561 RQVRRFTEQALSRPT
+561 RQMRRFTEQALSRPT
-576 EEFVRSHG
+576 EEFARSHG

-631 RLEPYGHEPRVA
+631 RLEPYGDEPRVA

>member
-70 IGAKLG
+70 IGQKLG
-76 RPVPLHEIGLAD
+76 RPVPLQEIGLAD

-101 DVAEAVR
+101 DVGAAVR

-129 QSLAGSFS
+129 QSLAGSFA

-143 PASRWLISPA
+143 PASRWLITPA
-153 DPSVERDA
+153 DSSVAREA
-161 NAARTA
+161 NTS
-167 VLGPQGTTEGART
+167 EGA
-180 GAGAHGAPGRAAGSS
+180 
-195 DVETTTESSTT
+195 ESS
-206 APAASSTEPSP
+206 
-217 TPDTADGAAHGTP
+217 GTP
-230 DAGGYSRVPAGPA
+230 L
-243 ETPGSR
+243 
-249 RQSGP
+249 
-254 PAAAGARPAA
+254 
-264 GAQAADPP
+264 
-272 GPGTPAPG
+272 
-280 SPRTASIPTQP
+280 
-291 GPQNTSASGTAA
+291 
-303 SASARAVRSDRAAK
+303 K
-317 AAPAPSAPPRR
+317 
-328 GGGGASTGTGTGTL
+328 
-342 APPVTSDISP
+342 
-352 LRVGHSDVA
+352 VGHSDVQ
-361 KLREAAQ
+361 KLREAAE

-390 LRVDAA
+390 LRVEAA

-414 AAELTRLAGWMAFD
+414 SAELTRLAGWMAFD

-461 MSLQATYRGFAD
+461 MSLQATYRGFGD
-473 EGVDLAQAAVERN
+473 EGVDLAQAALERN

-500 VEARAHAKANDAP
+500 VEARAHARGGDAQ
-513 AAGAALK
+513 AAGASLK
-520 AAEGWLERSRD
+520 GAEGWLERARD
-531 GDADPSW
+531 GDNDPGW

-549 DAAECHLDLKAP
+549 DAAECYRDLKAP

-600 DAACAAGTRAVE
+600 DAACEQGVRAVE

-622 TEYVRDLLH
+622 TEYVKDLLH
-631 RLEPYGHEPRVA
+631 RLEPYGDEPRVV

-648 ARPLLVAPA
+648 ARPLLMAPA

>member
-1 MSREQRGPNEK
+1 MSRELREPNEK
-12 LGTVLALAGISNAG
+12 LGAVLALAGISNAG

-101 DVAEAVR
+101 DVGAAVR
-108 SATELYRLDLA
+108 SATDLYRLDLA
-119 GRRAGSGGIW
+119 GRRGGGGIW

-137 VSAYAT
+137 VAAYAT

-153 DPSVERDA
+153 DSSV
-161 NAARTA
+161 ARE
-167 VLGPQGTTEGART
+167 P
-180 GAGAHGAPGRAAGSS
+180 AGSRAPHLTPGATAA
-195 DVETTTESSTT
+195 DASTT
-206 APAASSTEPSP
+206 ADASTAGVSATDTPTPALPTPGAPTADDAATDGPTAGGSTTLDPAARHSMVRSPVSAPPS
-217 TPDTADGAAHGTP
+217 AH
-230 DAGGYSRVPAGPA
+230 DVPAREATAPGPRSSPDGRTTGPMTGLAGAMTGPA
-243 ETPGSR
+243 T
-249 RQSGP
+249 GP
-254 PAAAGARPAA
+254 PSTVVPA
-264 GAQAADPP
+264 
-272 GPGTPAPG
+272 
-280 SPRTASIPTQP
+280 QP
-291 GPQNTSASGTAA
+291 GPET
-303 SASARAVRSDRAAK
+303 
-317 AAPAPSAPPRR
+317 PRDH
-328 GGGGASTGTGTGTL
+328 GQ
-342 APPVTSDISP
+342 
-352 LRVGHSDVA
+352 RVGHSDVS
-361 KLREAAQ
+361 KLREAAE

-396 PLLLGSYSDE
+396 PLLLGSYTDE

-414 AAELTRLAGWMAFD
+414 TAELTRLAGWMAFD

-461 MSLQATYRGFAD
+461 MSLQATYRDFPD

-500 VEARAHAKANDAP
+500 VEARAHAKAGDST
-513 AAGAALK
+513 AAGAALR
-520 AAEGWLERSRD
+520 AAEGWLERSRA
-531 GDADPSW
+531 GDPDPTW

-549 DAAECHLDLKAP
+549 DAAECYRDLKLP

-576 EEFVRSHG
+576 EEYVRSHG

-631 RLEPYGHEPRVA
+631 RLEPYGDEPRVA

>member
-70 IGAKLG
+70 IGQKLG

-101 DVAEAVR
+101 DVGEAVR
-108 SATELYRLDLA
+108 SATDLYRLDLA
-119 GRRAGSGGIW
+119 GRRAGGGGIW
-129 QSLAGSFS
+129 QSLAGSFA

-143 PASRWLISPA
+143 PASRWLITPA
-153 DPSVERDA
+153 DPSVERE
-161 NAARTA
+161 
-167 VLGPQGTTEGART
+167 LP
-180 GAGAHGAPGRAAGSS
+180 
-195 DVETTTESSTT
+195 
-206 APAASSTEPSP
+206 
-217 TPDTADGAAHGTP
+217 
-230 DAGGYSRVPAGPA
+230 
-243 ETPGSR
+243 
-249 RQSGP
+249 
-254 PAAAGARPAA
+254 RPAV
-264 GAQAADPP
+264 
-272 GPGTPAPG
+272 G
-280 SPRTASIPTQP
+280 SP
-291 GPQNTSASGTAA
+291 
-303 SASARAVRSDRAAK
+303 
-317 AAPAPSAPPRR
+317 AAPAPEHA
-328 GGGGASTGTGTGTL
+328 
-342 APPVTSDISP
+342 
-352 LRVGHSDVA
+352 RVGHSDVA
-361 KLREAAQ
+361 KLREAAE

-414 AAELTRLAGWMAFD
+414 TAELTRLAGWMAFD

-473 EGVDLAQAAVERN
+473 EGVDLAQAALERN

-500 VEARAHAKANDAP
+500 VEARAHAKAGDGP
-513 AAGAALK
+513 AAAAALK
-520 AAEGWLERSRD
+520 SAEGWLERSRA
-531 GDADPSW
+531 GDSDPTW

-543 YDRFAA
+543 YDRFCA
-549 DAAECHLDLKAP
+549 DAAECYRDLRMP
-561 RQVRRFTEQALSRPT
+561 REVRRFTEQALSRPT

-631 RLEPYGHEPRVA
+631 RLEPYGDEPRVV

>member
-1 MSREQRGPNEK
+1 MSREQRGPNDK

-88 ADPAPEVGLAFPR
+88 ADPAPEVGLTFPR
-101 DVAEAVR
+101 DVGEAVR

-153 DPSVERDA
+153 DPSVARA
-161 NAARTA
+161 SAAVEAA
-167 VLGPQGTTEGART
+167 VLGTQGAR
-180 GAGAHGAPGRAAGSS
+180 GAVGAQGAPGAL
-195 DVETTTESSTT
+195 
-206 APAASSTEPSP
+206 APPGVPGQHLLS
-217 TPDTADGAAHGTP
+217 GTP
-230 DAGGYSRVPAGPA
+230 LVPG
-243 ETPGSR
+243 
-249 RQSGP
+249 Q
-254 PAAAGARPAA
+254 AGAPPVHGH
-264 GAQAADPP
+264 GALPVP
-272 GPGTPAPG
+272 GR
-280 SPRTASIPTQP
+280 SVSIPAQP
-291 GPQNTSASGTAA
+291 GPDSAHG
-303 SASARAVRSDRAAK
+303 V
-317 AAPAPSAPPRR
+317 
-328 GGGGASTGTGTGTL
+328 
-342 APPVTSDISP
+342 SP
-352 LRVGHSDVA
+352 LRVGHSDVS

-500 VEARAHAKANDAP
+500 VEARAHAKASDAP

-631 RLEPYGHEPRVA
+631 RLEPYGDEPRVA

>member
-1 MSREQRGPNEK
+1 MSREPRGPNEK

-70 IGAKLG
+70 IGSKLG

-101 DVAEAVR
+101 DIGQAVR

-119 GRRAGSGGIW
+119 GRRGGGGIW
-129 QSLAGSFS
+129 QSLAGSFA

-143 PASRWLISPA
+143 PASRWLITPA
-153 DPSVERDA
+153 DPSVAREPKDA
-161 NAARTA
+161 
-167 VLGPQGTTEGART
+167 E
-180 GAGAHGAPGRAAGSS
+180 
-195 DVETTTESSTT
+195 
-206 APAASSTEPSP
+206 
-217 TPDTADGAAHGTP
+217 
-230 DAGGYSRVPAGPA
+230 
-243 ETPGSR
+243 
-249 RQSGP
+249 
-254 PAAAGARPAA
+254 
-264 GAQAADPP
+264 
-272 GPGTPAPG
+272 
-280 SPRTASIPTQP
+280 
-291 GPQNTSASGTAA
+291 
-303 SASARAVRSDRAAK
+303 
-317 AAPAPSAPPRR
+317 
-328 GGGGASTGTGTGTL
+328 GGGGL
-342 APPVTSDISP
+342 DDLPQ
-352 LRVGHSDVA
+352 RVGHSDVT
-361 KLREAAQ
+361 KLREAAE

-406 VGRALFGA
+406 VGRSLFGA
-414 AAELTRLAGWMAFD
+414 TAELTRLAGWMAFD

-455 GYVLAS
+455 GYVLAT

-500 VEARAHAKANDAP
+500 VEARAQAKAGDGP
-513 AAGAALK
+513 ACGAALK
-520 AAEGWLERSRD
+520 SAEGWLERSRS
-531 GDADPSW
+531 GDPDPSW
-538 LGFYS
+538 LDFYS
-543 YDRFAA
+543 HERFAA
-549 DAAECHLDLKAP
+549 DAAECYRDLRLP
-561 RQVRRFTEQALSRPT
+561 RQVRRFTEQALARPT

-600 DAACAAGTRAVE
+600 DAACAAGARAVE
-612 VAGRISSART
+612 VANRISSART
-622 TEYVRDLLH
+622 TEYVRDLMH
-631 RLEPYGHEPRVA
+631 RLEAYRDEPRVA

-648 ARPLLVAPA
+648 ARPLLMAPA

>member
-101 DVAEAVR
+101 DVGEAVR

-119 GRRAGSGGIW
+119 GRRAGGGGIW

-153 DPSVERDA
+153 DATVARDA
-161 NAARTA
+161 TAIGATALDTQGARGAQGGAGAQGPSGRAAEVTEPVPVAPPASGAQPTPGDRATLTAQAARTA
-167 VLGPQGTTEGART
+167 LGTLGALGTRQ
-180 GAGAHGAPGRAAGSS
+180 APSIPAQPRPESTSAAPPAP
-195 DVETTTESSTT
+195 VT
-206 APAASSTEPSP
+206 AP
-217 TPDTADGAAHGTP
+217 
-230 DAGGYSRVPAGPA
+230 
-243 ETPGSR
+243 
-249 RQSGP
+249 
-254 PAAAGARPAA
+254 
-264 GAQAADPP
+264 
-272 GPGTPAPG
+272 
-280 SPRTASIPTQP
+280 
-291 GPQNTSASGTAA
+291 
-303 SASARAVRSDRAAK
+303 
-317 AAPAPSAPPRR
+317 
-328 GGGGASTGTGTGTL
+328 
-342 APPVTSDISP
+342 SDISP
-352 LRVGHSDVA
+352 LRVGHSDVS

-500 VEARAHAKANDAP
+500 VEARAHAKANDAA
-513 AAGAALK
+513 AAGSALK

-531 GDADPSW
+531 GDRDPSW

>member
-26 LARRVNDLGAQRGLT
+26 LARRVNDLGSQRGLT

-70 IGAKLG
+70 IGQKLG

-101 DVAEAVR
+101 DVGEAVR
-108 SATELYRLDLA
+108 SATDLYRLDLA
-119 GRRAGSGGIW
+119 GRRTGGGIW
-129 QSLAGSFS
+129 QSLAGSFA

-143 PASRWLISPA
+143 PASRWLITPA
-153 DPSVERDA
+153 DPSVER
-161 NAARTA
+161 
-167 VLGPQGTTEGART
+167 E
-180 GAGAHGAPGRAAGSS
+180 
-195 DVETTTESSTT
+195 
-206 APAASSTEPSP
+206 
-217 TPDTADGAAHGTP
+217 
-230 DAGGYSRVPAGPA
+230 
-243 ETPGSR
+243 
-249 RQSGP
+249 
-254 PAAAGARPAA
+254 
-264 GAQAADPP
+264 
-272 GPGTPAPG
+272 
-280 SPRTASIPTQP
+280 
-291 GPQNTSASGTAA
+291 
-303 SASARAVRSDRAAK
+303 
-317 AAPAPSAPPRR
+317 APAP
-328 GGGGASTGTGTGTL
+328 ASGITAATDREH
-342 APPVTSDISP
+342 A
-352 LRVGHSDVA
+352 RVGHSDVA
-361 KLREAAQ
+361 KLREAAE

-396 PLLLGSYSDE
+396 PLLLASYSDE

-414 AAELTRLAGWMAFD
+414 TAELTRLAGWMAFD

-473 EGVDLAQAAVERN
+473 EGVDLAQAALERN

-500 VEARAHAKANDAP
+500 VEARAHAKAGDGV
-513 AAGAALK
+513 AAAAALK
-520 AAEGWLERSRD
+520 SAEGWLERSREGD
-531 GDADPSW
+531 GDPTW

-543 YDRFAA
+543 YDRFCA
-549 DAAECHLDLKAP
+549 DAAECYRDLKAP
-561 RQVRRFTEQALSRPT
+561 REVRRFTEQALSRPT

-631 RLEPYGHEPRVA
+631 RLEPYGDEPRVM

-648 ARPLLVAPA
+648 ARPLLVAPV